1 MTVVIGL
8 ISMNEEKMDEISKNL
23 EILVKLSAANTIK
36 DHSFKEQ
43 VRILSL
49 VGFKPRE
56 IAKLVGKSANNVRV
70 TLALLKKEGRR

>member
-1 MTVVIGL
+1 MTLVIGL